1 MNNKYL
7 SKYSNGKYV
16 SQAQYITEI
25 ICENKAVKDKT
36 DLHYKFWTTKKW
48 SSFFRNQIATAHK
61 LLENYQP
68 NAIIKALTSNEGK
81 KIYSLRAPHLKE
93 IIEKKVLEIENENKK
108 LTKTYNRSTDIT
120 FKKNITNN
128 NILSKLRN
136 LDNES

>member
-48 SSFFRNQIATAHK
+48 SSFFRNQIASAHK
-61 LLENYQP
+61 LLENYRAS
-68 NAIIKALTSNEGK
+68 AIIKALTSNEGK

-93 IIEKKVLEIENENKK
+93 IIEKKVLEIEQENKK